1 MLSIHGFR
9 AIMIRLFTTILLL
22 AFLPCRSQEFLGTWY
37 MVNRSG
43 LIEFSITR
51 DSIKTRQLFTDFTPK
66 DKAQQSNN
74 YIKMVKLGDRTLLIS
89 KSQEDTLKFSAT
101 ALINLNDKKYFQ
113 IAWNLPDTLT
123 EDIETLIRIHQND
136 HRQLLGYYVFSEYYI
151 DSLKQMKPLDSLSLS
166 DFKNYLAVYMDKVRL
181 TEKDAAE
188 YQTGYLSVFTYNFQ
202 LVSQALYDIG
212 FNPLQNTATTEAVY
226 DKYHNDPDVK
236 KILSSLSE
244 SE

>member
-136 HRQLLGYYVFSEYYI
+136 HRQLLGYY
-151 DSLKQMKPLDSLSLS
+151 DS
-166 DFKNYLAVYMDKVRL
+166 
-181 TEKDAAE
+181 
-188 YQTGYLSVFTYNFQ
+188 
-202 LVSQALYDIG
+202 
-212 FNPLQNTATTEAVY
+212 QNT
-226 DKYHNDPDVK
+226 
-236 KILSSLSE
+236 ILIH
-244 SE
+244 